1 MTLVSGL
8 RARTERH
15 GVTARRGTGFG
26 LPTVDTE
33 DMGAMI
39 LILETRQEVAAAL
52 EDVISSASYTAV
64 VRPHLERLS
73 DLAVRPAAIVVR
85 IAFEGMEPAHAA
97 IAKLPDNRPPIV
109 AIACDDAE
117 YAEAHR
123 LKCDVVLRG
132 SKDVG
137 QLCDV
142 LHRLVQAGESR
153 MV

>member
-1 MTLVSGL
+1 
-8 RARTERH
+8 
-15 GVTARRGTGFG
+15 
-26 LPTVDTE
+26 
-33 DMGAMI
+33 MI

-73 DLAVRPAAIVVR
+73 DFTVLPAAIVVR

-97 IAKLPDNRPPIV
+97 IARLPPNRPPIV
-109 AIACDDAE
+109 AIACDDE
-117 YAEAHR
+117 EFEEARR

-132 SKDVG
+132 ARDVG
-137 QLCDV
+137 QLCEV

-153 MV
+153 AV